1 MKRSRGSGSARSDGR
16 LWLLVL
22 PVAAWGLH
30 FLAVYVS
37 AAVYCAKTSAGAGI
51 AAAKIAILAT
61 TVAALA
67 ALGVLA
73 WRARSR
79 YRGGRVPGG
88 AGDRFIGDTVLRLC
102 ALSALAVL
110 AVASVAFFFGDCRR

>member
-1 MKRSRGSGSARSDGR
+1 MTSARQGGGPGSNDGL

-37 AAVYCAKTSAGAGI
+37 AAVYCAKASAGGLGGAKLAI
-51 AAAKIAILAT
+51 MAA

-67 ALGVLA
+67 ALGAVA
-73 WRARSR
+73 WRARAHRRDAGHAQPESR
-79 YRGGRVPGG
+79 FVGS
-88 AGDRFIGDTVLRLC
+88 TVLMLC

>member
-1 MKRSRGSGSARSDGR
+1 MKRARHDGR

-51 AAAKIAILAT
+51 AAAKIAILVT

-79 YRGGRVPGG
+79 YRGGSGPGG
-88 AGDRFIGDTVLRLC
+88 ADDRFIGTTALMLC
-102 ALSALAVL
+102 ALGALAVL
-110 AVASVAFFFGDCRR
+110 AVAAVPFFFGDCRR